1 MDKRDAEF
9 RVRFSRAMKAG
20 KLDIPKTSVIH
31 LLGEET
37 GCSTFI
43 SIHLPSTNVVSTCV
57 LASPRN
63 PRARV
68 HSIELAKIGISRL
81 RIYPSSQCRPVT
93 YGIVRRTLPPSSN
106 PESIRDSPRIDR

>member
-1 MDKRDAEF
+1 VDKRDAEF

-31 LLGEET
+31 LLDEET

-43 SIHLPSTNVVSTCV
+43 SIYLPSANVVSTCV
-57 LASPRN
+57 PAFPHN

-68 HSIELAKIGISRL
+68 HSIELAEIGISRL
-81 RIYPSSQCRPVT
+81 
-93 YGIVRRTLPPSSN
+93 GI
-106 PESIRDSPRIDR
+106 